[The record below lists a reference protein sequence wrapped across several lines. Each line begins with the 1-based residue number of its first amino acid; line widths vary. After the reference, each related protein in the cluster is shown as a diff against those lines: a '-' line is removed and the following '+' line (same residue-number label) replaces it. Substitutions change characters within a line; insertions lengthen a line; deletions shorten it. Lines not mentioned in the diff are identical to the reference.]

1 MRTGHER
8 VVEPKQ
14 TSLEKMGQWLAIILM
29 NIWVPTLLL
38 AVTVVCIVLFPCLL
52 GLWKCVTKW
61 STGKIMRHFIKLYG
75 RIWLWIIRPFV
86 QVTYIEGKPD
96 LFDRPSVIVVNHFSF
111 FDTFFLAGLPVF
123 DVVIYLRSWPFRM
136 GFYAPF
142 MRLAEYQDIE
152 RLPWE
157 RIVEKTEQFL
167 QEGRSVLLFPQGH
180 RSRDGGI
187 SRFYSG
193 AFKLACHL
201 NVPIVPICIT
211 GTDRLL
217 PPGRRWLAPAHV
229 CFKCLDAVESSDF
242 PGELGHIELRKH
254 VKRMMEDYVVNRK

>member
-1 MRTGHER
+1 MNTENELVIEPTKTGLTKVGE
-8 VVEPKQ
+8 
-14 TSLEKMGQWLAIILM
+14 WLAIVLM
-29 NIWVPTLLL
+29 NIWVPVLLLTVTLLG
-38 AVTVVCIVLFPCLL
+38 IVLFPFLL
-52 GLWKCVTKW
+52 GSWKLVTKW

-86 QVTYIEGKPD
+86 HVTYIEGKPD

-111 FDTFFLAGLPVF
+111 FDTFFLAVVPIF
-123 DVVIYLRSWPFRM
+123 DVIIYLRSWPFKM

-152 RLPWE
+152 HLSWD
-157 RIVEKTEQFL
+157 RIVEKTEQFIR
-167 QEGRSVLLFPQGH
+167 EGRSVLLFPQGH

-187 SRFYSG
+187 SRFHSG
-193 AFKLACHL
+193 AFKLACQL
-201 NVPIVPICIT
+201 NVPIVPFCIT

-229 CFKCLDAVESSDF
+229 CFKCLDVVESSDF
-242 PGELGHIELRKH
+242 SGDLGHIELRKH
-254 VKRMMEDYVVNRK
+254 VKKMMEDHVVNRK